1 MTVVSGTVAR
11 GHVASPARL
20 LAQTLAARLQELA
33 SSSAL
38 EVACGGTI
46 HRIAFDGVRFYADEH
61 DEAAEAVL
69 QAVGGTAPVCLRLVQ
84 AVADAASPQLWAALD
99 PRPSTAVL
107 FDEVLR
113 TLPPRHLR
121 VLLARALQAEFHD
134 ASTTVRDAVGQ
145 LGLAL
150 VGAEAPPID
159 LLRPRF
165 QLTRE
170 LPHWDPGPG
179 PWSDRELVL
188 LSRCMRMGAGEARPH
203 LQLLPSDTLAR
214 RAVAKYVVA
223 LLDAERTL
231 SWREVRVAL
240 SPTFRNVRALTSLLV
255 SEGLLDESE
264 GGYRVR
270 TPGRARPRRARA

>member
-1 MTVVSGTVAR
+1 VSGTVAR

-20 LAQTLAARLQELA
+20 LGQTLTARFQELA
-33 SSSAL
+33 SADI

-46 HRIAFDGVRFYADEH
+46 HRVAFDGARFYADEH

-69 QAVGGTAPVCLRLVQ
+69 QAVGGATPVCLRLVE
-84 AVADAASPQLWAALD
+84 AVGAAGSQQLWAALD
-99 PRPSTAVL
+99 PRPATGVL

-113 TLPPRHLR
+113 TLPETHLR
-121 VLLARALQAEFHD
+121 VLLARALQAEFLD
-134 ASTTVRDAVGQ
+134 ASMTVRDAVGQ

-150 VGAEAPPID
+150 VGVEAPPID

-203 LQLLPSDTLAR
+203 LQLLPADAVAR

-223 LLDAERTL
+223 LLDADRTI
-231 SWREVRVAL
+231 SWRELRAAL
-240 SPTFRNVRALTSLLV
+240 SPTFRNVRALSSLLV

-270 TPGRARPRRARA
+270 TPGRARPPKRRS